1 MSLKR
6 KIFNIFAAFM
16 IAIGSMPTA
25 FLTAFAEESSNPAGE
40 APKSSKTVT
49 ANGDGTYDIRI
60 EIKGVSSEQNEATK
74 ANVVVV
80 YDTSG
85 SMNET
90 ATYKENA
97 TGRFGLVS
105 NQYVNLYRR
114 TNSGRCSLIE
124 NDSTTGTVYTDSR
137 CDNVYSGTTRYEAD
151 STRMDV
157 AQTAVNNLAEQLLSQ
172 NDPNND
178 AFKDVVEMAFV
189 GFATNVH
196 TTQAPTTNLNTFKGW
211 VNSTTVSTGD
221 DAGTNWEAA
230 LSAADG
236 ISFGNN
242 DNDKTYIIFVSDG
255 NPTFRASQYGANNS
269 DCYSWSGFG
278 FGATCSVW
286 GNGQTDPNPYRNF
299 NAAQDVAEEI
309 IEKGKEFYA
318 VGAFGNASNMEN
330 LGGTY
335 YNASDKTALEAAF
348 ADIVDKIT
356 KGLSVADLEIADGI
370 TPATSVPIAEHA
382 TAGAFRY
389 EVPHTETNDW
399 GQPGVGFTE
408 AYFDEA
414 TGSVHWNPSLKNSD
428 GDVTTH
434 RTLSTNETAAVT
446 FTVWPSQEALDCIA
460 KIKNG
465 ETCDKNLSEFGLD
478 VVNGNYYLNT
488 NTSASFTYR
497 TATKIEGT
505 SEVSYSNPS
514 APVTI
519 ELTRNIP
526 PLPETLLS
534 VTKVW
539 ADSMDPKQRNDL
551 SKVTLD
557 FYVDDVKVNTY
568 EFTGNATGSEWINAN
583 GTTDGYS
590 YAVAP
595 GVMKKLAGLSEAE
608 VATLKA
614 IADSETGGGV
624 VTVNGVEYAILE
636 KGHTYRFEEFYTL
649 TTPESTNHYKIT
661 KKVYHPMIVDDGDI
675 HDVEF
680 SEDGNTAVIDVDE
693 LTKLS
698 AENTLNGGIRV
709 YKKVVNNDVEDT
721 TVDDEYTVTVTIS
734 EDGGIYKI
742 FYGDGTDSGNVE
754 FEGNSFTVT
763 IHQSD
768 IIQVKDL
775 LDGTTFS
782 VSEELPN
789 GYDRNKVDYKLIDYN
804 NNQSST
810 TGSAAQVVHGNMS
823 STATITNYLS
833 SGDLVISKTV
843 KVDSGNEEKAQG
855 QKFGFTVYF
864 YENEDDEE
872 PVRVDNTTCNLSK
885 NEDGEDID
893 NRISHEGTCTIEN
906 IPKGWHY
913 KIVEEAK
920 AGFNEGEETVKEG
933 TIKQGNNEE
942 EFENTYKVN
951 SLKTD
956 IFAKKGFTNNIF
968 WLPSDNFTFQMK
980 YNDAVKDS
988 AVVNLDKDTATF
1000 EVEITD
1006 EGEFEYTIAE
1016 LEEGFRTGVSRVS
1029 GDKNVVWT
1037 IVTEDNGEG
1046 DLILKSKTVSKD
1058 DDDQTDNQTI
1068 YNQYVGTTTYGK
1080 NKELEFEKDL
1090 QGRDWNDDDE
1100 FTFTISSTD
1109 SDAPMPK
1116 DANGRTV
1123 TSLTVDKDH
1132 KKVNFGTIAFDQ
1144 SFVNNKVYHYT
1155 VTETFDSSAIQ
1166 SVVQS
1171 DDTKDGISFTIKVEY
1186 TKEGELSLVVSDYE
1200 NTFVNI
1206 YETKNITA
1214 KKVWSDDSD
1223 RDGLRADYDLY
1234 VAVKDGDE
1242 YVAYKAI
1249 DVSGTSNEENFTFE
1263 DLPLFRD
1270 DADEEI
1276 EYTVV
1281 EATGCATS
1289 DSGVIT
1295 CEKEFENNESD
1306 GVYSVSYSNGNTIT
1320 NAHTPETKTITI
1332 KKTWD
1337 VPESGLPSTQPA
1349 FILVDLTNDENNE
1362 KKAVRLEGND
1372 YGEWTSDP
1380 ITVLA
1385 YKNHGEDITYEVKE
1399 TGIDGENNLTG
1410 DNKDTLYIYNG
1421 EILEGKWVAE
1431 SVEDSFEVKN
1441 TWTAATNVYEGSTKF
1456 YIKKV
1461 DDKDRAMSDVKFTVD
1476 GKEYATNAKG
1486 IIEIKVAEDTE
1497 TAEDDLTFAIKE
1509 TETQEG
1515 YDLVSGTE
1523 NLNVTSTS
1531 SFDRADVDEMKN
1543 YYTKTYSFDP
1553 TEINGYVWNDNM
1565 YIVTNNRS
1573 KANSLKI
1580 EKTFSGVSKNA
1591 LKDLTFTVTGPND
1604 FGDEGEMTINF
1615 EDCDISG
1622 NKATCEVD
1630 ADIFTGNYTVVENN
1644 AEVKYFDLT
1653 TSGDNNATKKVGSG
1667 SDVVFKITNK
1677 YVAKTTSYTITKVWD
1692 DNHDQDGKRPGSLTV
1707 NLKAGGKTVKTEQLS
1722 DNYEGDEENIW
1733 TITWDNLPIA
1743 NEDGDV
1749 IGYLGEE
1756 ELKSD
1761 DYDLTNTEEGE
1772 NSITFTNT
1780 HEPELINK
1788 TGEIKVT
1795 KIWEDGNNKLGVRPG
1810 SIYVVLLAEGEE
1822 FDAATFG
1829 ENKDGEWVFVFEDL
1843 YKYSEGR
1850 EIEYSVE
1857 EGKLS
1862 NDYSTKIEGNAT
1874 DGFVITNRSTNPCAF
1889 GGCGGTTPNTGHFTS
1904 ENGSATEEGSIIT
1917 LMVGA
1922 ITTIVLSFGILVGNR
1937 RKAHRL
1943 TK

>member
-1 MSLKR
+1 MSVKR
-6 KIFNIFAAFM
+6 KIFNIFAAVL
-16 IAIGSMPTA
+16 IAFGSVPTA
-25 FLTAFAEESSNPAGE
+25 FLNTFAEETTNPAGD

-49 ANGDGTYDIRI
+49 ANGDGTYDVKI
-60 EIKGVSSEQNEATK
+60 EIEGVSSEQDEATK

-80 YDTSG
+80 LDTSG
-85 SMNET
+85 SMDTPSVMT
-90 ATYKENA
+90 ASS
-97 TGRFGLVS
+97 TGRYGMVNGDYS
-105 NQYVNLYRR
+105 NLYRQSGLR
-114 TNSGRCSLIE
+114 CVRITN
-124 NDSTTGTVYTDSR
+124 DTTTGTVYSDNSCDSR
-137 CDNVYSGTTRYEAD
+137 YTGTRYVGSG
-151 STRMDV
+151 STRLQV
-157 AQTAVNNLAEQLLSQ
+157 AKDAINDLADQLLSQ
-172 NDPNND
+172 NDPSNEV
-178 AFKDVVEMAFV
+178 FKDVVEMSFIDFSSSIKA
-189 GFATNVH
+189 N
-196 TTQAPTTNLNTFKGW
+196 TTHNTASNNAPTTNVNTFQNW
-211 VNSTTVSTGD
+211 VDATSATG
-221 DAGTNWEAA
+221 GTNWETA
-230 LSAADG
+230 LSAANST
-236 ISFGNN
+236 SFGTG

-255 NPTFRASQYGANNS
+255 NPTYRDSAYVSRPGDCSGNSCPPSPYGTG
-269 DCYSWSGFG
+269 YS
-278 FGATCSVW
+278 
-286 GNGQTDPNPYRNF
+286 DPNSYNL
-299 NAAQDVAEEI
+299 NAAIDVADVITAE
-309 IEKGKEFYA
+309 GSNKELYTI
-318 VGAFGNASNMEN
+318 GAFGSVSNMQSLGGNYYSASNQ
-330 LGGTY
+330 
-335 YNASDKTALEAAF
+335 TALEEAF
-348 ADIVDKIT
+348 AEIVDKIS
-356 KGLSVADLEIADGI
+356 KGLSVADLQITDGI
-370 TPATSVPIAEHA
+370 TAATSMPVSG

-389 EVPHTETNDW
+389 EVPDDWETA
-399 GQPGVGFTE
+399 GYEPAT
-408 AYFDEA
+408 FD
-414 TGSVHWNPSLKNSD
+414 GSAVHWNPGHHN
-428 GDVTTH
+428 
-434 RTLSTNETAAVT
+434 TLSNGQKASVT

-460 KIKNG
+460 TIKNG
-465 ETCDKNLSEFGLD
+465 GTCDKDLSAFGLE
-478 VVNGNYYLNT
+478 VVVDEYNNVNYYLQT
-488 NTSASFTYR
+488 NTTASFTYR
-497 TATKIEGT
+497 TATKIQGSDEVVYSDA
-505 SEVSYSNPS
+505 SE
-514 APVTI
+514 PVTI
-519 ELTRNIP
+519 KLTRNVP

-568 EFTGNATGSEWINAN
+568 EFTGNAEGSEWINAN
-583 GTTDGYS
+583 GTTDGYT

-595 GVMKKLAGLSEAE
+595 GVMKKLAGLSSDEAT
-608 VATLKA
+608 TLRN
-614 IADSETGGGV
+614 IANTTGGGV

-649 TTPESTNHYKIT
+649 TTPTSTNHYKIT
-661 KKVYHPMIVDDGDI
+661 KKVYHPMIVDDGFI

-680 SEDGNTAVIDVDE
+680 SEDGSAAVIDSNK

-698 AENTLNGGIRV
+698 AENTLNGGIKV
-709 YKKVVNNDVEDT
+709 FKKVINNDVEDT
-721 TVDDEYTVTVTIS
+721 SVNDDYTITINVSEETGLYRILHADGTRTDDIAFENGTITVTI
-734 EDGGIYKI
+734 KQ
-742 FYGDGTDSGNVE
+742 TDQ
-754 FEGNSFTVT
+754 
-763 IHQSD
+763 IL
-768 IIQVKDL
+768 VKDL

-782 VSEELPN
+782 VSETLPD
-789 GYDRNKVDYKLIDYN
+789 GYDRNKVEYELIDYN

-833 SGDLVISKTV
+833 SGDLIISKTV

-920 AGFNEGEETVKEG
+920 AGFNEGEETIKEG
-933 TIKQGNNEE
+933 TIKQGNNKE

-1100 FTFTISSTD
+1100 FTFAISSTD

-1123 TSLTVDKDH
+1123 TSLIVDKDH
-1132 KKVNFGTIAFDQ
+1132 KKVNFGTITFDQ

-1186 TKEGELSLVVSDYE
+1186 TREGELSLVVSDYE

-1214 KKVWSDDSD
+1214 KKIWSDDSD

-1380 ITVLA
+1380 ITVLT

-1399 TGIDGENNLTG
+1399 TGINGENNLTG

-1441 TWTAATNVYEGSTKF
+1441 TWTAATNVYGGSTKF

-1476 GKEYATNAKG
+1476 GKEYTTNAKG

-1531 SFDRADVDEMKN
+1531 SFDRADVNEMKN

-1653 TSGDNNATKKVGSG
+1653 TSGDNNATKKVSSG

-1707 NLKAGGKTVKTEQLS
+1707 NLKADGKTVETEQLS

-1743 NEDGDV
+1743 NEDGDE

-1761 DYDLTNTEEGE
+1761 DYDLTNTEEGDS
-1772 NSITFTNT
+1772 SITFTNT

-1810 SIYVVLLAEGEE
+1810 SIYVVLLADGEE

-1829 ENKDGEWVFVFEDL
+1829 ENKDGEWVFIFEDL
-1843 YKYSEGR
+1843 YKYSGGH

-1889 GGCGGTTPNTGHFTS
+1889 GGCGGTTPNTGHFTK
-1904 ENGSATEEGSIIT
+1904 NTGSATAEDGIMNVWIG
-1917 LMVGA
+1917 GA
-1922 ITTIVLSFGILVGNR
+1922 MAVLLFGFGFVSR
-1937 RKAHRL
+1937 SVKRK
-1943 TK
+1943 K